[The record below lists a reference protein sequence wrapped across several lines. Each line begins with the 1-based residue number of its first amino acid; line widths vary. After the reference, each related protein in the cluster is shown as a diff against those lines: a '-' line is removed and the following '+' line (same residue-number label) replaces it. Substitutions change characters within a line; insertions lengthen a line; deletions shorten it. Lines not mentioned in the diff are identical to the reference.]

1 MHLAEVLRAHML
13 NLLNTL
19 VDIRVLI
26 LIEQGLNKIP
36 SVQFIVD
43 LSLEVIK

>member
-19 VDIRVLI
+19 VDIRALI
-26 LIEQGLNKIP
+26 LIGEALSEI
-36 SVQFIVD
+36 SSFQFIVD
-43 LSLEVIK
+43 LSL